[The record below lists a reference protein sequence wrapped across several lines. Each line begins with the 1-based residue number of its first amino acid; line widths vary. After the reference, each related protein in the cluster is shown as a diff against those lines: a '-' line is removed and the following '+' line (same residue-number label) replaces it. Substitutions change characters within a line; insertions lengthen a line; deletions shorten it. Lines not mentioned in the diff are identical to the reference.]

1 MYGRE
6 IKLNKFIY
14 ANFLKKIAEEINCD
28 MKKDKEIFIIGDR
41 VLISSDT
48 NKDRTD
54 SGLYLPQGIAE
65 KEKVNGGIVVKVGPG
80 YILPYKDS
88 SEPWLSQSGEPQ
100 YIPLQVEEG
109 DYAIFLRKEA
119 VEIEYDEKKYLIV
132 SQQGILAIIREK
144 IDFSNL

>member
-1 MYGRE
+1 
-6 IKLNKFIY
+6 
-14 ANFLKKIAEEINCD
+14 
-28 MKKDKEIFIIGDR
+28 MKKSKEIFIIGDR

-48 NKDRTD
+48 SKERTD

-65 KEKVNGGIVVKVGPG
+65 KEKVNGGTVVKVGPG

-88 SEPWLSQSGEPQ
+88 SEPWLSRSGEPQ

-119 VEIEYDEKKYLIV
+119 VEIEYNEEKYLIV
-132 SQQGILAIIREK
+132 SQQGILAVVRE
-144 IDFSNL
+144 NLDLSDL